1 MALKTADD
9 YLNSL
14 RKLDLRVYLLGE
26 KVADPV
32 DHPIIRPSVNS
43 VAKTYELA
51 LNEETQRPDDR
62 DLEFDQRKSQS
73 ILPSSPKH

>member
-1 MALKTADD
+1 MALKTATD

-26 KVADPV
+26 KVLDPV

-51 LNEETQRPDDR
+51 VDEEHSNLMTAKSNLTGENVNRFCHLHQRY
-62 DLEFDQRKSQS
+62 
-73 ILPSSPKH
+73 